1 MWVVVRCAFGR
12 TRAAA
17 RDARD
22 ARAACN
28 VSARAGTA
36 RGVEWSAC
44 FWVNS
49 AGLDA
54 PAPSCR
60 LLISAFFTRSP
71 LRGGKNHG
79 LPALL
84 IALPRAGSPGVTPRF
99 VSWRRSMTWAT
110 SQSPSAPSSQL
121 HTTAAHHRIT
131 REVARGTRDARAAG
145 VRARATRWRRAPYV
159 TGGSSSRGLGDKTL
173 QLRPF
178 FPIAYHHHT
187 PPPRRSIEGGATRGI
202 GGDPAGDVGTSG
214 ALPDTRGTHRWW
226 PILLRFGGTAVFD
239 DARRC
244 VVPNGIPP
252 VADADDESAAPDG

>member
-1 MWVVVRCAFGR
+1 M
-12 TRAAA
+12 
-17 RDARD
+17 
-22 ARAACN
+22 
-28 VSARAGTA
+28 
-36 RGVEWSAC
+36 WSAC

-49 AGLDA
+49 AGLSA
-54 PAPSCR
+54 RPRR
-60 LLISAFFTRSP
+60 LVAFLSAFFTRSP

-121 HTTAAHHRIT
+121 HTTTTHHRIT
-131 REVARGTRDARAAG
+131 REVTTGSGTRHPRDARAAG
-145 VRARATRWRRAPYV
+145 VRARASRWRRAPYV

-202 GGDPAGDVGTSG
+202 GGDPGVTSTRR
-214 ALPDTRGTHRWW
+214 APSPTRGGRGRTCRAQG
-226 PILLRFGGTAVFD
+226 L
-239 DARRC
+239 
-244 VVPNGIPP
+244 
-252 VADADDESAAPDG
+252 